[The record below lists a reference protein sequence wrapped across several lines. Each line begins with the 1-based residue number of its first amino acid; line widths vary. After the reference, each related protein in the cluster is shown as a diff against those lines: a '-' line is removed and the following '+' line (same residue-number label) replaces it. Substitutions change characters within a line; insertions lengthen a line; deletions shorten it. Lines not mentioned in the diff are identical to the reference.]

1 MLRGRV
7 GMIEGESA
15 LVSVTIDQAIQS
27 AAMNVK
33 QYNDSPYKE
42 NDVSRAR
49 SLVKKLNQEKRDREI
64 KN

>member
-1 MLRGRV
+1 MLRGSV

-15 LVSVTIDQAIQS
+15 LVSVTIDRAIQS

-33 QYNDSPYKE
+33 YYNDSPYKE
-42 NDVSRAR
+42 NGVNRAR